1 MLARIHF
8 FKLLYFILGYSQLKG
23 TTEEEI
29 VEWYHQFNGRKF
41 EQTWGVCEGQ
51 GSLAS
56 CDPWGQKVL
65 DTNE

>member
-23 TTEEEI
+23 TTEEEM

-51 GSLAS
+51 EAWQAAIHGVRK
-56 CDPWGQKVL
+56 CW
-65 DTNE
+65 T